1 MIAIKSIQ
9 TTDQTQEGVNDGTA
23 RVQVVSDTFMEE
35 ITLYLGA
42 VAISSSSTGSF
53 GGLAPGDYRVFARNA
68 LGETAEEYFTI
79 VAATADTTTLKYIIE
94 TDDFVIRIHD
104 VKHQYSVGA
113 YPKQLTLAGS
123 VSHVTAFQSEDKAE
137 PFSPSR
143 LEFVIDDDGV
153 FDTDEFALAE
163 ETDFFVEYV
172 RGDQSFKGWLL
183 PDQVEDTYADSGD
196 GTYSYKSVALYA
208 SDGLLSLKSADFG
221 NGTGA
226 DMFGIKS
233 WYLLV
238 RSCLDK
244 LGYDYGNIVIVK
256 SLQFNGVMDWFQIG
270 CWADLFYDENG
281 TPDNAYEAL
290 SKLLKGFKFNLFQHN
305 GQFILCDN
313 NVISRRVR
321 GYDGAK
327 YNAAFYE
334 YDGLGNLVN
343 EGADVLQP
351 TYYKVGVN
359 ADLVPIKQEPQIS
372 YDKSFKQLQADVKFN
387 LLALLFNNPSFEIDA
402 VAGQL
407 PFGIKQNTDSGGIPS
422 AKLVAGRAYLGDYSF
437 QVPGTGTLSSPTGSQ
452 TDTGGFVEFT
462 NPIIIDQSGKTIKIS
477 FNWQPDEYTPIPEL
491 GLVFSV
497 TVVFRRDDGKEWYLQ
512 QAPYRALIVQQAG
525 AGNANYD
532 QSDMIV
538 WQEAGGTEFH
548 SEGAWV
554 SLKGNPT
561 KDFTGWQSF
570 NIDSPPLPSGTGQL
584 FVHFRGTKAVPYD
597 EDETFSDDRFI
608 SRVYFAIAPNDAYT
622 VRYDNFIV
630 TQGDPEETY
639 NKQIGETHTVTNN
652 TNYGKSEKKTV
663 DIDLFGYAANKRIAG
678 NIFYGKDYLTAD
690 ASGKWTDPFVFFPP
704 TLLPAVVVQQLAR
717 SYQRPMYKINFTV
730 EGNYVPFFSVFE
742 VEGYEGRP
750 FVPFSIEHKPN
761 DNEVVMILVET
772 DDTDMNGDYEY
783 LAKFE
788 KSAKKVTN

>member
-42 VAISSSSTGSF
+42 VAISSSSAGSF

-94 TDDFVIRIHD
+94 TDDFVIRIRD

-113 YPKQLTLAGS
+113 YPKQLTLAGP

-196 GTYSYKSVALYA
+196 GVFSYKSVALYA
-208 SDGLLSLKSADFG
+208 SDGLLSLKSANFG

-233 WYLLV
+233 WYMLV

-244 LGYDYGNIVIVK
+244 LGYTYGNIIIVK
-256 SLQFNGVMDWFQIG
+256 SLQFDNAMDWFQVG

-334 YDGLGNLVN
+334 YDELGNLVN

-351 TYYKVGVN
+351 AYYKVGVN
-359 ADLVPIKQEPQIS
+359 ADLVPVQQEPQIS

-407 PFGIKQNTDSGGIPS
+407 PFGIKQNSSSGGVPG
-422 AKLVAGRAYLGDYSF
+422 AKLVQNGYIGNWSF
-437 QVPGTGTLSSPTGSQ
+437 QVPGTGTKNSPTDVNQ
-452 TDTGGFVEFT
+452 TDTKGFAEFSQD
-462 NPIIIDQSGKTIKIS
+462 IDIDQSGKIIQLS
-477 FNWQPDEYTPIPEL
+477 FNWQPDKYTPIPEL

-497 TVVFRRDDGKEWYLQ
+497 DVVFRRNDGKEYYLQ
-512 QAPYRALIVQQAG
+512 QAPYRALLLQESG
-525 AGNANYD
+525 ARDYN
-532 QSDMIV
+532 QSDAAV
-538 WQEAGGTEFH
+538 WQEIGGEYH

-554 SLKGNPT
+554 SLKGTPT
-561 KDFTGWQSF
+561 NDFIGWQSF
-570 NIDSPPLPSGTGQL
+570 SIDSPPLPAGTGKL
-584 FVHFRGTKAVPYD
+584 FVHFRGSKLVPYD
-597 EDETFSDDRFI
+597 ESATFAANL
-608 SRVYFAIAPNDAYT
+608 VGKAYFAIAPNDLYT

-663 DIDLFGYAANKRIAG
+663 DIDLFNYPANRRVAG
-678 NIFYGKDYLTAD
+678 NIFYGKSYATAD
-690 ASGKWTDPFVFFPP
+690 AGGKWTDPFVFFPP
-704 TLLPAVVVQQLAR
+704 TLLPAVVIQQLAR
-717 SYQRPMYKINFTV
+717 SYQRPMYKIGFTV
-730 EGNYVPFFSVFE
+730 EADYVPFFSVFE

-750 FVPFSIEHKPN
+750 FVPYSIEHNPTK
-761 DNEVVMILVET
+761 NEVTMTLVET
-772 DDTDMNGDYEY
+772 DDTDMDGSYEY

-788 KSAKKVTN
+788 KSAKKVVN